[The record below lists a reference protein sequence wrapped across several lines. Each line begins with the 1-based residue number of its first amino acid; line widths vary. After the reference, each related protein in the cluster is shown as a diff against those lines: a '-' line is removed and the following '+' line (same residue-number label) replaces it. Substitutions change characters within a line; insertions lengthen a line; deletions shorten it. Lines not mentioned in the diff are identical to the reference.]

1 MSAGE
6 SLQTLLDKAEAA
18 LKKARQ
24 AAEQSHNHSRTV
36 STKRP

>member
-24 AAEQSHNHSRTV
+24 AAE
-36 STKRP
+36 RPLRA